1 VLARLRE
8 RGGVPARATGAG
20 GPLNPGSALSG
31 EAAGFLDH
39 FEKVRRRT
47 SRVVD
52 CIPADR
58 LEWTWREGK
67 FTLGD
72 LVRHIAAIERYMY
85 AENVQGLPSR
95 YPGHGRELADRLP
108 AVREFFDR
116 THAESMAV
124 FGRLTDADFARKSVT
139 PAGAP
144 ITTSKWLRAM
154 VEHEIHHRGQIYTYL
169 AMLDIAT
176 PPIYGLTSEEVR
188 ARSLGLDEPPASK
201 P

>member
-1 VLARLRE
+1 ME
-8 RGGVPARATGAG
+8 PAV
-20 GPLNPGSALSG
+20 SA
-31 EAAGFLDH
+31 FLDH
-39 FEKVRRRT
+39 YEKMRGRT

-58 LEWTWREGK
+58 IDWTWREGR

-85 AENVQGLPSR
+85 AENVQGKPSR
-95 YPGHGRELADRLP
+95 YPGHGRELADGLP

-116 THAESMAV
+116 THAESVAI
-124 FGRLTDADFARKSVT
+124 FSGLTDADMAGKSVT

-144 ITTSKWLRAM
+144 ITTSKWLRAL
-154 VEHEIHHRGQIYTYL
+154 VEHEIHHRGQIYLYL
-169 AMLDIAT
+169 AMLDIPT

-188 ARSLGLDEPPASK
+188 ARSLSI
-201 P
+201 